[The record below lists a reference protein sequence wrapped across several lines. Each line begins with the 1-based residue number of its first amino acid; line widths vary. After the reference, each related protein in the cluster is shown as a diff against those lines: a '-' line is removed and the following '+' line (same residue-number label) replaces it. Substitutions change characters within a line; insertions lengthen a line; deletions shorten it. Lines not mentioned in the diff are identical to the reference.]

1 MVNKAIDGIAGIT
14 FDGIHNTDVGVTL
27 SGDVQIGNPSKIKN
41 KVRLTGTNIEYDF
54 SEINGVQQWN
64 PRPIRVPLNILD
76 FDARDYRSTHLV
88 ATRVMNWLA
97 KPNER
102 VKLVIDKFPDYYFM
116 AEVVN
121 LDDIETDIFETGHF
135 IAEFEAYPF
144 KIRERNALD
153 DEFRTF
159 NFFTDVRQKPEI
171 TLPVAETQLPFK
183 PLAIGDIVN
192 IGGWAQYFGTQGVVS
207 RYNTS
212 QTYMIED
219 IREVEDVD
227 FGAYRYD
234 KTQYY
239 LSGLNTWV
247 RSQDIVQARTA
258 YELEVYNASVTNVV
272 PEVNKTITITGIGG
286 ITIEKDGRFY
296 NIRQTEDNR
305 HFTLS
310 PGENKLK
317 IYGQNTRIKIIWR
330 EEVI

>member
-1 MVNKAIDGIAGIT
+1 MVNKAIDGFAGIT

-41 KVRLTGTNIEYDF
+41 KVRLTGTNIDYDF
-54 SEINGVQQWN
+54 SEINGVQQWHY
-64 PRPIRVPLNILD
+64 RTIRVPFNLLD

-121 LDDIETDIFETGHF
+121 LDDIETDIFEIGKF
-135 IAEFEAYPF
+135 IVEFEAYPF

-171 TLPVAETQLPFK
+171 TLPIAEEQLPFK
-183 PLAIGDIVN
+183 TLAIGDLVN

>member
-1 MVNKAIDGIAGIT
+1 MVSKVRDGFAGIV
-14 FDGIHNTDVGVTL
+14 FDDLHNTDVGVTL

-41 KVRLTGTNIEYDF
+41 KIRLTGTNIDYDF
-54 SEINGVQQWN
+54 SEINGVQQWTT
-64 PRPIRVPLNILD
+64 RVIKVPMNIID
-76 FDARDYRSTHLV
+76 FDIRDYRSTHLV

-121 LDDIETDIFETGHF
+121 LDDIETDIFEIGHF
-135 IAEFEAYPF
+135 IVEFEAYPF

-296 NIRQTEDNR
+296 NISQTEDNR

>member
-1 MVNKAIDGIAGIT
+1 MVNKAIDGFAGIT

-54 SEINGVQQWN
+54 SEINGVQQWHY
-64 PRPIRVPLNILD
+64 RTIRVPFNLLD

-88 ATRVMNWLA
+88 ATRVLNWLA

-102 VKLVIDKFPDYYFM
+102 VKLVVDKFPDYYFM

-121 LDDIETDIFETGHF
+121 LDDIETDIFEIGHF
-135 IAEFEAYPF
+135 IVEFEAYPF

-171 TLPVAETQLPFK
+171 TLPIAEEQLPFK
-183 PLAIGDIVN
+183 PLAIGDLVN

-212 QTYMIED
+212 QSYMIED

-272 PEVNKTITITGIGG
+272 PEINKTITITGIGG

-296 NIRQTEDNR
+296 NLKQTEANR
-305 HFTLS
+305 HFALS
-310 PGENKLK
+310 PGLNKLK
-317 IYGQNTRIKIIWR
+317 IYGQNTRIRIIWR

>member
-1 MVNKAIDGIAGIT
+1 MVSKARDGFAGIT

-41 KVRLTGTNIEYDF
+41 KIRLTGTNIDYDF
-54 SEINGVQQWN
+54 SEINGVQQWHY
-64 PRPIRVPLNILD
+64 RTIRVPFNLLD

-121 LDDIETDIFETGHF
+121 LDDIETDIFEIGKF
-135 IAEFEAYPF
+135 IVEFEAYPF
-144 KIRERNALD
+144 KIRDRNALD

-159 NFFTDVRQKPEI
+159 NFFTDVRQKPEVV
-171 TLPVAETQLPFK
+171 LPRAEDQLPFK
-183 PLAIGDIVN
+183 VLAIGDLVN
-192 IGGWAQYFGTQGVVS
+192 IGGWAQYFGAQGAVS
-207 RYNTS
+207 RYHTS
-212 QTYMIED
+212 QSYMIED
-219 IREVEDVD
+219 VREVEDVD

-258 YELEVYNASVTNVV
+258 YELEVYNASVTNVI

-296 NIRQTEDNR
+296 NLKHTEANR

-310 PGENKLK
+310 SGLNKLK
-317 IYGQNTRIKIIWR
+317 IYGQNTNVKIIWR
-330 EEVI
+330 DEVI

>member
-1 MVNKAIDGIAGIT
+1 MIRDGFAGVR
-14 FDGIHNTDVGVTL
+14 FDGIHNDDVGVTL

-41 KVRLTGTNIEYDF
+41 KVRLTGTNIDYDF
-54 SEINGVQQWN
+54 SEVNGVQQWT
-64 PRPIRVPLNILD
+64 PRTLKVPMNILD
-76 FDARDYRSTHLV
+76 FDIKDYRSTHLV
-88 ATRVMNWLA
+88 ATRVFTWLA
-97 KPNER
+97 RPNER
-102 VKLVIDKFPDYYFM
+102 VKLTIDKFPDYFFM

-121 LDDIETDIFETGHF
+121 LDDLETDIFETGHF
-135 IAEFEAYPF
+135 IVEFEAYPF
-144 KIRERNALD
+144 KIRERNALN

-171 TLPVAETQLPFK
+171 TLPIAEEQLPFK
-183 PLAIGDIVN
+183 PLAIGDLVN
-192 IGGWAQYFGTQGVVS
+192 IGGWAQYFGAQGVVS

-212 QTYMIED
+212 QSYMIED

-258 YELEVYNASVTNVV
+258 YELEVYNASITNVI
-272 PEVNKTITITGIGG
+272 PEVNKTLTVLGIGG

-296 NIRQTEDNR
+296 NLTHFEANR

-310 PGENKLK
+310 PGLNKLK
-317 IYGQNTRIKIIWR
+317 IYGQNTRIKVIWR
-330 EEVI
+330 DEVI

>member
-1 MVNKAIDGIAGIT
+1 MIGEFAGVR
-14 FDGIHNTDVGVTL
+14 FDGIHNDDVGVTL

-41 KVRLTGTNIEYDF
+41 KIRLTGTNIDYDF
-54 SEINGVQQWN
+54 SEVNGVQQWT
-64 PRPIRVPLNILD
+64 PRTLKVPMNILD
-76 FDARDYRSTHLV
+76 FDIKDYRSTHLV
-88 ATRVMNWLA
+88 ATRVFTWLA
-97 KPNER
+97 RPNER
-102 VKLVIDKFPDYYFM
+102 VKLVIDKFPDYFFM

-121 LDDIETDIFETGHF
+121 LDDLETDIFETGHF
-135 IAEFEAYPF
+135 IVEFEAYPF
-144 KIRERNALD
+144 KIRDRIHLD

-159 NFFTDVRQKPEI
+159 NFFTDVRQKPQI
-171 TLPVAETQLPFK
+171 TLSAITEQLPFK
-183 PLAIGDIVN
+183 LLNVGDLVN
-192 IGGWAQYFGTQGVVS
+192 IGGWAQYFGAQGVVS

-212 QTYMIED
+212 QSYMIED

-258 YELEVYNASVTNVV
+258 YELEVYNASITNVI
-272 PEVNKTITITGIGG
+272 PEVNKTLTVLGIGG

-296 NIRQTEDNR
+296 NLTHFEANR

-310 PGENKLK
+310 PGLNKLK
-317 IYGQNTRIKIIWR
+317 IYGQNTRIKVIWR
-330 EEVI
+330 DEVI